1 MNIAHECT
9 TLVLGSGIAGL
20 TYACKAAEH
29 GDVLIMTK
37 KRPAESNTNYAQ
49 GGIASVTD
57 ARDSFELHVQDTLE
71 AGAGLC
77 RREAVEYLVR
87 EGPARIQEL
96 IERGARFSRTE
107 EGELELGREGGH
119 SARRIVHAK
128 DLTGRE
134 VERALLW
141 AVEQDP
147 RIRILENHFALDL
160 WVGEDPAS
168 ERTSKN
174 APANAPKNAPRRK
187 RCFGATFLSPETGEI
202 AAVRARR
209 TLLSTGGGGKI
220 YLYTTNP
227 DIATGDGIAMAAR
240 AGCAIVNLE
249 FVQFHPTCLYHP
261 QAKSFLI
268 SEAVRGEGAILRN
281 LAGDDF
287 MQGMH
292 ELASLAPRDIVARE
306 IDRQMK
312 RRGDKFVL
320 LDCSPI
326 GPARFEER
334 FPTIAT
340 KLREFGLRPGIDPIP
355 VVPAAH
361 YMCGG
366 VGVDLDG
373 RTEIEALFAVGEA
386 ACTGVHGANRLASN
400 SLLEALVFADRAAR
414 IPPPPDDEGHAPEP
428 PGGGRARV
436 REEEGVIVDHD
447 WDAVRRT
454 LWDFVGLVRSM
465 DRLDR
470 AIERLAILRKD
481 AQLLWDRSR
490 PTPDLGELRNIA
502 LVGLLLAESARARHE
517 SRGLHFLSDYPD
529 TDPVPRETWA
539 RLRGEAIAVEL
550 QELPWGVR
558 AGGTS

>member
-1 MNIAHECT
+1 MKIAHECT

-29 GDVLIMTK
+29 GDVIIMTK
-37 KRPAESNTNYAQ
+37 KKPAESNTNYAQ

-57 ARDSFELHVQDTLE
+57 SRDSFDLHVQDTLE

-77 RREAVEYLVR
+77 RRDAVEYLVR

-96 IERGARFSRTE
+96 IERGARFSRTAA
-107 EGELELGREGGH
+107 GDLDLGREGGH
-119 SARRIVHAK
+119 SQRRIVHAK

-141 AVEQDP
+141 AVGQDP
-147 RIRILENHFALDL
+147 RIRILENHFAVDL
-160 WVGEDPAS
+160 WVAGDAA
-168 ERTSKN
+168 TQT
-174 APANAPKNAPRRK
+174 K
-187 RCFGATFLSPETGEI
+187 RCYGATFLSPESGEI
-202 AAVRARR
+202 FAVRARR

-240 AGCAIVNLE
+240 AGCSIVNLE

-261 QAKSFLI
+261 EAKSFLI
-268 SEAVRGEGAILRN
+268 SEAVRGEGAILRS
-281 LAGDDF
+281 LAGQDF
-287 MQGMH
+287 MRGVH
-292 ELASLAPRDIVARE
+292 ELGSLAPRDIVARE

-326 GPARFEER
+326 GAKGFEER

-340 KLREFGLRPGIDPIP
+340 KLREFGIRPGIDPIP

-373 RTEIEALFAVGEA
+373 RTEIDALFAVGEV

-414 IPPPPDDEGHAPEP
+414 IPPPPATAEIPAPQKAP
-428 PGGGRARV
+428 RPRGRD
-436 REEEGVIVDHD
+436 EEGVIVDHD

-454 LWDFVGLVRSM
+454 LWDYVGLVRSM

-470 AIERLAILRKD
+470 AVERVAVLRKD
-481 AQLLWDRSR
+481 AERLWNRAR
-490 PTPDLGELRNIA
+490 PTADLGELRNIA
-502 LVGLLLAESARARHE
+502 LVGHLLAEAARSRRE
-517 SRGLHFLSDYPD
+517 SRGLHFLTDFPD
-529 TDPVPRETWA
+529 SDPVPRETWA
-539 RLRGEAIAVEL
+539 HLEGEAIQVAL
-550 QELPWGVR
+550 QDLPIAVR
-558 AGGTS
+558 AGGTP

>member
-1 MNIAHECT
+1 MKIAHECT

-20 TYACKAAEH
+20 TYACQAAEH

-37 KRPAESNTNYAQ
+37 KKPADSNTNYAQ

-77 RREAVEYLVR
+77 RRDAVEYLVR
-87 EGPARIQEL
+87 EGPPRIQEL
-96 IERGARFSRTE
+96 IERGARFSRTT
-107 EGELELGREGGH
+107 EGTLDLGREGGH
-119 SARRIVHAK
+119 SQRRIVHAK

-141 AVEQDP
+141 AVAQNP
-147 RIRILENHFALDL
+147 RIRMLENHFAVDL
-160 WVGEDPAS
+160 WVGRDP
-168 ERTSKN
+168 SKE
-174 APANAPKNAPRRK
+174 K
-187 RCFGATFLSPETGEI
+187 RCYGATFLSPENGE
-202 AAVRARR
+202 AYAVRARR

-227 DIATGDGIAMAAR
+227 DIATGDGLAMAAR
-240 AGCAIVNLE
+240 AGCSIVNLE

-261 QAKSFLI
+261 EAKSFLI
-268 SEAVRGEGAILRN
+268 SEAVRGEGAVLRN
-281 LAGDDF
+281 LAGVDF
-287 MQGMH
+287 LRGVH
-292 ELASLAPRDIVARE
+292 ELGSLAPRDIVARE

-326 GPARFEER
+326 GAEGFQER
-334 FPTIAT
+334 FPTIAA

-373 RTEIEALFAVGEA
+373 RTEIEGLFAVGEV

-414 IPPPPDDEGHAPEP
+414 VPPPSTRGEAPSP
-428 PGGGRARV
+428 PPAPPPKV

-454 LWDFVGLVRSM
+454 LWDYVGLVRSM

-470 AIERLAILRKD
+470 AVERLAVLRKD
-481 AQLLWDRSR
+481 AERLWNRAR
-490 PTPDLGELRNIA
+490 PTADLGELRNIA
-502 LVGLLLAESARARHE
+502 LVGHLLAESARARRE
-517 SRGLHFLSDYPD
+517 SRGLHFLTDFPAPD
-529 TDPVPRETWA
+529 PTPRETWA
-539 RLRGEAIAVEL
+539 RLDGDAIHVAL
-550 QELPWGVR
+550 QDLPIGVR
-558 AGGTS
+558 AGGIP